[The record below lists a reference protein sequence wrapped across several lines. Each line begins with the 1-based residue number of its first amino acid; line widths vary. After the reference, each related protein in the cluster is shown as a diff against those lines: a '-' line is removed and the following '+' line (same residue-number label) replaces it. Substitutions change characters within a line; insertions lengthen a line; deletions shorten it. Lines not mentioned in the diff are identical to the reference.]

1 MELAAGRI
9 VAGIDSDDIV
19 GFAGAGAAVAAAEVA
34 DAADADVVEVDAAAV
49 AIPDASSLQDYP
61 VHMGNQRAEAADCG
75 PT

>member
-1 MELAAGRI
+1 MAAGRI

-19 GFAGAGAAVAAAEVA
+19 GFAGVAGVAAAEVA
-34 DAADADVVEVDAAAV
+34 DAADVDVVEVDAAAV

>member
-1 MELAAGRI
+1 MPPRLLRRPSYRTGCDRCLI
-9 VAGIDSDDIV
+9 IFVV
-19 GFAGAGAAVAAAEVA
+19 AVAAAEVA